1 MKNPTVGTKFVFS
14 QEADSCSID
23 AQELTVEICDAGAGR
38 YARISTE
45 AWAMDP
51 ADLRK
56 FARKLNWCLKM
67 CEEKE

>member
-23 AQELTVEICDAGAGR
+23 AQELTVEICDGGAGK
-38 YARISTE
+38 YVRISTE
-45 AWAMDP
+45 AWAMDLE
-51 ADLRK
+51 DYRGFL
-56 FARKLNWCLKM
+56 ARIKWCLKV